1 MLSIGGNDRVNAVP
15 DFSLCRFA
23 PKPPTSLALKKSS
36 RALISRLGA
45 QVGLASIS
53 LISVASLQTAD
64 ELWQAAR
71 RVVRLAAKIDR
82 LF

>member
-1 MLSIGGNDRVNAVP
+1 M
-15 DFSLCRFA
+15 SLRSKTANEPGLEKIF
-23 PKPPTSLALKKSS
+23 P
-36 RALISRLGA
+36 RLNQPARA

-53 LISVASLQTAD
+53 LISIASLPTAD